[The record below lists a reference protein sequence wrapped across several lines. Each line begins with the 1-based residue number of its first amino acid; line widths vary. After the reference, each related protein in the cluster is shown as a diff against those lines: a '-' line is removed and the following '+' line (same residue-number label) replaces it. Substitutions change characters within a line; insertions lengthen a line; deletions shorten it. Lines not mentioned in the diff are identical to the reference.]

1 MRPSD
6 AGAAPSGETACGSRT
21 RLTGG
26 LGQERRSPLPADTC
40 DRTMTHTTEQHRTPH
55 ASSVE
60 EVLDQ
65 LHTEPRGLTAEEAAT
80 RLERHGPNRLP
91 DAEQESALSRLL
103 RQFRDPMIYVLIAA
117 AVLTTVLGEWVDT
130 IVILAVVVINA
141 VIGFVQ
147 EGKAEDALE
156 GIRTMLSLDAQARRD
171 GSWRTVPAE
180 ELVPGD
186 VVRLSAGDRVPA
198 DVRLM
203 SASNLRVE
211 ESALTGESV
220 PVDKSTDPVGPDA
233 GLGDRT
239 SMAFSG
245 TVVAAGSGTGVVTAT
260 GQATEIGHITTMLEE
275 VESLET
281 PLTRQMNSF
290 GKALS
295 LVVVV
300 LAVGMFGLGA
310 LLYDY
315 TLGELTLSAI
325 GFAVA
330 AIPEGLPAV
339 LTITLALGVQQ
350 MAGRNAITR
359 RMNSVETL
367 GSVTVI
373 CTDKTGT
380 LTRNEMTVRTVVT
393 PAGRYEVTGTGYAP
407 EGEILSGPTTAQH
420 PDVLAL
426 AEVAARANDSTVS
439 RRGEQ
444 WVLSGEPTDGGLRTF
459 ALKAGVEGDDDARVA
474 AVPFDSAY
482 KYMATLDHLPE
493 QGAVVHLKGA
503 PDRLL
508 ERCDTQGTGPDDT
521 EPIDRDYWERQ
532 IDELGDQG
540 LRVLAAAARRADPG
554 TTTLSTD
561 DVDAGGFVLLGLYG
575 IIDPPREEAV
585 AAIAAC
591 RQAGIRVKMITGDHA
606 GTATAIAREMGIG
619 DAPDAVTGARLE
631 DATDEEL
638 RTIAAEHDVF
648 ARTSP
653 EHKLRLVRALQAD
666 GEVVSMTGDGVNDA
680 PSLKRADVGVAMGIK
695 GTEATKEAAD
705 VVLADDNFAS
715 IEAAVEMGRTIYD
728 NLRKAIVFI
737 LPTNGA
743 QGLVILVAVVLGLT
757 LPLTPVQVLWVNT
770 ITAVT
775 LALALAFEPSEP
787 DIMRRPPRTPGGSIL
802 PRSGLVRIIY
812 VSLLIGGATIAV
824 FLLGQEAGREL
835 EESRTIAV
843 NTLVIGQ
850 ICYLFASRFSRT
862 TSLRRELFT
871 TNPIS
876 WLSVAVMLALQ
887 LLFVYTPFMQ
897 AAFGSTGLG
906 PGDWL
911 VPLAVGVLVFAVVE
925 VDKALRRRAA

>member
-1 MRPSD
+1 MTPTSEQPEHSGATAPPAHARPAEDVVAALGSD
-6 AGAAPSGETACGSRT
+6 LRT
-21 RLTGG
+21 
-26 LGQERRSPLPADTC
+26 
-40 DRTMTHTTEQHRTPH
+40 
-55 ASSVE
+55 
-60 EVLDQ
+60 
-65 LHTEPRGLTAEEAAT
+65 GLTRQEALA
-80 RLERHGPNRLP
+80 RLEEHGPNSLP
-91 DAEQESALSRLL
+91 EGVRESALSRLL
-103 RQFRDPMIYVLIAA
+103 RQFQDPMIYVLLGA
-117 AVLTTVLGEWVDT
+117 AVLTTVLGEVVDT
-130 IVILAVVVINA
+130 IVILSVVVINA

-156 GIRTMLSLDAQARRD
+156 GIREMLSLDAQVRRE
-171 GSWRTVPAE
+171 GTWQTVPAE
-180 ELVPGD
+180 DLVPGD
-186 VVRLSAGDRVPA
+186 VVRLSSGDKVPA
-198 DVRLM
+198 DLRLT
-203 SASNLRVE
+203 STANLRVE

-220 PVDKSTDPVGPDA
+220 PVDKDAAPVAADSGI
-233 GLGDRT
+233 GDRT

-260 GQATEIGHITTMLEE
+260 GADTEIGHITTMLED

-281 PLTRQMNSF
+281 PLTRQMTSF
-290 GKALS
+290 GKKLS
-295 LVVVV
+295 LAVVV
-300 LAVGMFGLGA
+300 LALVMFGLGA

-350 MAGRNAITR
+350 MARRNAIVR
-359 RMNSVETL
+359 RMASVETL

-393 PAGRYEVTGTGYAP
+393 PTGRYEVTGTGYAP
-407 EGEILSGPTTAQH
+407 EGDILHDGRAVSAVERE
-420 PDVLAL
+420 DLRAL
-426 AEVAARANDSTVS
+426 AVVAARANDSTVAHQDG
-439 RRGEQ
+439 RWQ
-444 WVLSGEPTDGGLRTF
+444 LSGEPTDGGVRTF
-459 ALKAGVEGDDDARVA
+459 ALKAGVRGDEDARLA

-482 KYMATLDHLPE
+482 KYMATLDRSPDGL
-493 QGAVVHLKGA
+493 VVHVKGA

-508 ERCDTQGTGPDDT
+508 DRSTSQAVGVEGTAPL
-521 EPIDRDYWERQ
+521 DRAWWERQ
-532 IDELGDQG
+532 VDELSAQG
-540 LRVLAAAARRADPG
+540 LRVLAAAARRAEPD
-554 TTTLSTD
+554 TTAVTTQ
-561 DVDAGGFVLLGLYG
+561 DVDAGDLVFLGLYG

-585 AAIAAC
+585 AAIRAC

-606 GTATAIAREMGIG
+606 GTASAIAREMGIG
-619 DAPDAVTGARLE
+619 DGAPAVTGARLE
-631 DATDEEL
+631 SASDEEL

-743 QGLVILVAVVLGLT
+743 QGLVILAAVVLGLT

-775 LALALAFEPSEP
+775 LALALAFEPSES
-787 DIMRRPPRTPGGSIL
+787 DIMRRPPRAPGGSIL
-802 PRSGLVRIIY
+802 PRSGLVRIVY

-824 FLLGQEAGREL
+824 FLLGEDSGRGL
-835 EESRTIAV
+835 AESRTVAV
-843 NTLVIGQ
+843 NTLVVGQ
-850 ICYLFASRFSRT
+850 IFYLFASRFSRT

-871 TNPIS
+871 TNPVS
-876 WLSVAVMLALQ
+876 WLCVGVMLGLQ
-887 LLFVYTPFMQ
+887 LLFVYTPAMHT
-897 AAFGSTGLG
+897 AFGSTSVGLDG
-906 PGDWL
+906 WL
-911 VPLAVGVLVFAVVE
+911 IPLAVGVAVLAVVE
-925 VDKALRRRAA
+925 VDKALRRR

>member
-1 MRPSD
+1 MTPTAEQPESSGATAPPAHARPAED
-6 AGAAPSGETACGSRT
+6 VVAALGTDLRT
-21 RLTGG
+21 
-26 LGQERRSPLPADTC
+26 
-40 DRTMTHTTEQHRTPH
+40 
-55 ASSVE
+55 
-60 EVLDQ
+60 
-65 LHTEPRGLTAEEAAT
+65 GLTRQEALA
-80 RLERHGPNRLP
+80 RLEEHGPNSLP
-91 DAEQESALSRLL
+91 EGVRESALSRLL
-103 RQFRDPMIYVLIAA
+103 RQFKDPMIYVLLAA
-117 AVLTTVLGEWVDT
+117 AVLTTVLGEVVDT
-130 IVILAVVVINA
+130 IVILSVVVINA

-156 GIRTMLSLDAQARRD
+156 GIREMLSLDAQVRRD
-171 GSWRTVPAE
+171 GTWQTAPAE
-180 ELVPGD
+180 DLVPGD
-186 VVRLSAGDRVPA
+186 VVRLSSGDKVPA
-198 DVRLM
+198 DVRLT
-203 SASNLRVE
+203 ATANLRVE

-220 PVDKSTDPVGPDA
+220 PVDKDPDPVAADSGI
-233 GLGDRT
+233 GDRT

-260 GQATEIGHITTMLEE
+260 GEDTEIGHITTMLED

-281 PLTRQMNSF
+281 PLTRQMTSF
-290 GKALS
+290 GKKLS
-295 LVVVV
+295 LAVVV
-300 LAVGMFGLGA
+300 LALVMFGLGA

-350 MAGRNAITR
+350 MARRNAIVR
-359 RMNSVETL
+359 RMASVETL

-393 PAGRYEVTGTGYAP
+393 PAGHYEVTGTGYAP
-407 EGEILSGPTTAQH
+407 EGDILHAGRPVSAVEH
-420 PDVLAL
+420 ADLRAL
-426 AEVAARANDSTVS
+426 AVVAARANDSTVA
-439 RRGEQ
+439 RQDGRWQ
-444 WVLSGEPTDGGLRTF
+444 LSGEPTDGGVRTF
-459 ALKAGVEGDDDARVA
+459 ALKAGVRGDEDERVA

-482 KYMATLDHLPE
+482 KYMATLDHTPDGL
-493 QGAVVHLKGA
+493 VVHVKGA

-508 ERCDTQGTGPDDT
+508 DRSDSQSAGEGTAPL
-521 EPIDRDYWERQ
+521 DRAWWDRQ
-532 IDELGDQG
+532 VDELSAQG
-540 LRVLAAAARRADPG
+540 LRVLAAAARRAEPG
-554 TTTLSTD
+554 ATAVTTQ
-561 DVDAGGFVLLGLYG
+561 DVDAGGLVFLGLYG

-585 AAIAAC
+585 EAIRAC

-606 GTATAIAREMGIG
+606 GTASAIAREMGIG
-619 DAPDAVTGARLE
+619 DGAPAVTGARLE
-631 DATDEEL
+631 SASDEEL

-743 QGLVILVAVVLGLT
+743 QGLVILAAVVLGLT

-775 LALALAFEPSEP
+775 LALALAFEPSES
-787 DIMRRPPRTPGGSIL
+787 DIMHRPPRAPGGSIL
-802 PRSGLVRIIY
+802 PRSGLVRIVYI
-812 VSLLIGGATIAV
+812 SLLIGGGTIAV
-824 FLLGQEAGREL
+824 FLLGEDSGSGLA
-835 EESRTIAV
+835 ESRTVAV
-843 NTLVIGQ
+843 NTLVVGQ
-850 ICYLFASRFSRT
+850 IFYLFASRFSRT

-871 TNPIS
+871 TNPVS
-876 WLSVAVMLALQ
+876 WVCVGVMLALQ
-887 LLFVYTPFMQ
+887 LLFVYTPAMNT
-897 AAFGSTGLG
+897 AFGSTSVGLDG
-906 PGDWL
+906 WL
-911 VPLAVGVLVFAVVE
+911 VPLAVGVAVLAVVE
-925 VDKALRRRAA
+925 VDKALRRR

>member
-1 MRPSD
+1 MTPPTE
-6 AGAAPSGETACGSRT
+6 AAPAHAHAHARAAVDV
-21 RLTGG
+21 LTELATGDQG
-26 LGQERRSPLPADTC
+26 L
-40 DRTMTHTTEQHRTPH
+40 
-55 ASSVE
+55 SS
-60 EVLDQ
+60 
-65 LHTEPRGLTAEEAAT
+65 AEAAA
-80 RLERHGPNRLP
+80 RLARHGPNRLP
-91 DAEQESALSRLL
+91 DPERESALRRLL

-117 AVLTTVLGEWVDT
+117 AVLTAVLGEWVDT
-130 IVILAVVVINA
+130 IVIAAVVLTNA
-141 VIGFVQ
+141 VIGYVQ

-156 GIRTMLSLDAQARRD
+156 GIRQMLSLDAQVRRD
-171 GSWRTVPAE
+171 GAWQTVPAE
-180 ELVPGD
+180 DLVPGD
-186 VVRLSAGDRVPA
+186 LVRLSSGDRVPA
-198 DVRLM
+198 DVRLSRA
-203 SASNLRVE
+203 SALRIE

-220 PVDKSTDPVGPDA
+220 PVDKGTDPVAADA
-233 GLGDRT
+233 GVGDRT

-260 GQATEIGHITTMLEE
+260 GQDTEIGHITTMLEE

-281 PLTRQMNSF
+281 PLTRQMNAF
-290 GKALS
+290 GRALS

-300 LAVGMFGLGA
+300 LAVVMFGLGA

-315 TLGELTLSAI
+315 TLGELTLAAI

-339 LTITLALGVQQ
+339 LTITLALGVQT
-350 MAGRNAITR
+350 MARRNAITR
-359 RMNSVETL
+359 RMSSVETL

-393 PAGRYEVTGTGYAP
+393 PAGRVDVTGTGYAP
-407 EGEILSGPTTAQH
+407 EGEILPAGTTTAQH
-420 PDVLAL
+420 VLAL

-439 RRGEQ
+439 RRGEA

-459 ALKAGVEGDDDARVA
+459 ALKAGVRGDDDARVD

-482 KYMATLDHLPE
+482 KYMATLDRTAH
-493 QGAVVHLKGA
+493 GTVVHLKGA

-508 ERCDTQGTGPDDT
+508 DRCDSQGTGPDDT
-521 EPIDRDYWERQ
+521 APLDRAFWEAQ
-532 IDELGDQG
+532 IDELGARG
-540 LRVLAAAARRADPG
+540 LRVLAAAARRADDG
-554 TTTLSTD
+554 ATSVSTE

-585 AAIAAC
+585 AAIRAC

-619 DAPDAVTGARLE
+619 ESTVTGAELE
-631 DATDEEL
+631 TATDEEL
-638 RTIAAEHDVF
+638 RTLATEHDVF

-653 EHKLRLVRALQAD
+653 EHKLRLVQALQAN

-715 IEAAVEMGRTIYD
+715 IESAVEMGRTIYD

-743 QGLVILVAVVLGLT
+743 QGLVILVAVLLGLT

-802 PRSGLVRIIY
+802 PRSGLLRIGY
-812 VSLLIGGATIAV
+812 VSVLIGGATIAV
-824 FLLGQEAGREL
+824 FLLGQEAGRGVA
-835 EESRTIAV
+835 ESRTVAV
-843 NTLVIGQ
+843 NTLVVAQ

-862 TSLRRELFT
+862 SSLRRELLT
-871 TNPIS
+871 TNPVS
-876 WLSVAVMLALQ
+876 WVCVAVMLALQ
-887 LLFVYTPFMQ
+887 LLFVYAPFMHT
-897 AAFGSTGLG
+897 AFGSTAVGLT
-906 PGDWL
+906 DWL
-911 VPLAVGVLVFAVVE
+911 VPLGVGVVVFAVVE
-925 VDKALRRRAA
+925 VDKALRRR

>member
-1 MRPSD
+1 
-6 AGAAPSGETACGSRT
+6 
-21 RLTGG
+21 
-26 LGQERRSPLPADTC
+26 
-40 DRTMTHTTEQHRTPH
+40 MTHTTEQPPDAPAH
-55 ASSVE
+55 ARAVDD
-60 EVLDQ
+60 VLAALGTD
-65 LHTEPRGLTAEEAAT
+65 RGGLSPGEAAA
-80 RLERHGPNRLP
+80 RLERHGPNALP
-91 DAEQESALSRLL
+91 AAERESALRRLL
-103 RQFRDPMIYVLIAA
+103 RQLRDPMIYVLIAA
-117 AVLTTVLGEWVDT
+117 AVLTAVLGEWVDT
-130 IVILAVVVINA
+130 IVIAAVVLTNA
-141 VIGFVQ
+141 VIGYVQ

-156 GIRTMLSLDAQARRD
+156 GIRQMLSLDAQVRRD
-171 GSWRTVPAE
+171 GAWQTVPAE
-180 ELVPGD
+180 DLVPGD
-186 VVRLSAGDRVPA
+186 LVRLSSGDRVPA
-198 DVRLM
+198 DVRLTR
-203 SASNLRVE
+203 ASTLRIE

-220 PVDKSTDPVGPDA
+220 PVDKGTDPVAPDA
-233 GLGDRT
+233 GIGDRT

-245 TVVAAGSGTGVVTAT
+245 TVVAAGSGAGVVTAT
-260 GQATEIGHITTMLEE
+260 GQDTEIGHITTMLEE

-281 PLTRQMNSF
+281 PLTRQMNAF
-290 GKALS
+290 GRALS

-300 LAVGMFGLGA
+300 LAVVMFALGA
-310 LLYDY
+310 LLYDD
-315 TLGELTLSAI
+315 TLGELTLAAI

-339 LTITLALGVQQ
+339 LTITLALGVQT
-350 MAGRNAITR
+350 MARRNAITR
-359 RMNSVETL
+359 RMSSVETL

-373 CTDKTGT
+373 CSDKTGT

-393 PAGRYEVTGTGYAP
+393 PAGRFDVTGTGYAP
-407 EGEILSGPTTAQH
+407 EGEILPATGTTTTAQH
-420 PDVLAL
+420 VLAL

-439 RRGEQ
+439 RRGEE

-459 ALKAGVEGDDDARVA
+459 ALKAGVDGDDDARLD

-482 KYMATLDHLPE
+482 KYMATLDRTA
-493 QGAVVHLKGA
+493 QGTVIHLKGA

-508 ERCDTQGTGPDDT
+508 DRCDSQGTGP
-521 EPIDRDYWERQ
+521 EGAAPLDRAFWQAQVE
-532 IDELGDQG
+532 ELGARG
-540 LRVLAAAARRADPG
+540 LRVLAAATRRADDDA
-554 TTTLSTD
+554 TSVSTE

-585 AAIAAC
+585 AAIRAC

-619 DAPDAVTGARLE
+619 DSTVTGAELE
-631 DATDEEL
+631 TATDEEL
-638 RTIAAEHDVF
+638 RVLATEHDVF

-653 EHKLRLVRALQAD
+653 EHKLRLVQALQAN

-715 IEAAVEMGRTIYD
+715 IESAVEMGRTIYD

-802 PRSGLVRIIY
+802 PRSGLLRIGY
-812 VSLLIGGATIAV
+812 VSVLIGGATIAV
-824 FLLGQEAGREL
+824 FLLGQEAGRGVA
-835 EESRTIAV
+835 ESRTVAV
-843 NTLVIGQ
+843 NTLVVAQ

-862 TSLRRELFT
+862 TSLRRELLT
-871 TNPIS
+871 TNPVS
-876 WLSVAVMLALQ
+876 WVCVAVMLALQ
-887 LLFVYTPFMQ
+887 LLFVYAPFMHT
-897 AAFGSTGLG
+897 AFGSTAVGLT
-906 PGDWL
+906 DWL
-911 VPLAVGVLVFAVVE
+911 VPLGVGVVVFAVVE
-925 VDKALRRRAA
+925 VDKALRRR